1 MYKNIFHFLIYKIK
15 KYDIIYNYQGDNVMK
30 RKIKNLAI
38 FSSITILGLGNSIKI
53 ENKLPNRK
61 YTKIYEKIDRHYIK
75 IK

>member
-1 MYKNIFHFLIYKIK
+1 
-15 KYDIIYNYQGDNVMK
+15 MK
-30 RKIKNLAI
+30 RKIKNLVI